1 MMITITTTI
10 IIITTTTATA
20 TATTTTA
27 PAAAAA
33 ATTTTYLYILC
44 IYIYMFTLR
53 GMDDHKPQNFVLI
66 LAHKMS
72 YDARHDAHACV
83 SIFEGSLEVKLPN
96 MDRWKAE
103 MGRVREEKRRRKKI
117 KKRKSEKKEDP
128 GARTG
133 RKVAKHCVFSN
144 DLWLRR
150 VEK

>member
-1 MMITITTTI
+1 MITITTTI
-10 IIITTTTATA
+10 IIIITTTATA

-33 ATTTTYLYILC
+33 ATTTYLYILC
-44 IYIYMFTLR
+44 IYMFTLR

-96 MDRWKAE
+96 MDR
-103 MGRVREEKRRRKKI
+103 
-117 KKRKSEKKEDP
+117 
-128 GARTG
+128 
-133 RKVAKHCVFSN
+133 
-144 DLWLRR
+144 
-150 VEK
+150 